1 MQDTYKLTMLIGG
14 KTKSFEFGKC
24 HEGLDAALSYSS
36 NATAFVITFGDEL
49 VDERNGS
56 LLCDLSTLTPWMI

>member
-1 MQDTYKLTMLIGG
+1 MNNTYKLTMLIGG
-14 KTKSFEFGKC
+14 KAKSFEFGKC
-24 HEGLDAALSYSS
+24 REGLDAAISYSG
-36 NATAFVITFGDEL
+36 NATAFVITCGDEL